1 VAAGEFGDTG
11 VDAQTAVI
19 LRHPGGR
26 QAVVTSS
33 MEAWLPN
40 RATIAGRDARIDID
54 GMFYRP
60 TSFTLTDRDGS
71 TERYDGSVPGSGL
84 RFEALEVARC
94 LRAGLTESP
103 VMPLTETVSVM
114 GTLDRVRAA
123 VGLRYPGEAAA

>member
-84 RFEALEVARC
+84 R
-94 LRAGLTESP
+94 AGLTESP